1 MSDPEDQEMESDF
14 EGKPVELRPEDSVP
28 FLIDAARV
36 LNVSTDWLLGLTDD
50 PTPATRREIHMSDRA
65 GSTLKE

>member
-1 MSDPEDQEMESDF
+1 MSTPDNREMEPHIED
-14 EGKPVELRPEDSVP
+14 GPVELRPEDSVT

-36 LNVSTDWLLGLTDD
+36 LNVSTDWLLGLTDN
-50 PTPATRREIHMSDRA
+50 PAPAGQRGFHMSDHA